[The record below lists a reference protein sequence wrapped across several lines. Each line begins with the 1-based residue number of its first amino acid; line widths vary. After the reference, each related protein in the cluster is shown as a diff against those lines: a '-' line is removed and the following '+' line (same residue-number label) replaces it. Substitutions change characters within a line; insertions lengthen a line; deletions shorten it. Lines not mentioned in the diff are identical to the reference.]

1 MLNRNFNLLWLSQIV
16 SSIGNKLTIFG
27 FPLVG
32 IFIYD
37 TTVLETS
44 MITVMSFLPSLLF
57 GTIIGVVVDRGNKR
71 KIGIFTN
78 IICFVI
84 SIILF
89 VFSIFKILPLW
100 GFYILIFLLKYILII
115 WEYIFL

>member
-44 MITVMSFLPSLLF
+44 MITVMSLSL
-57 GTIIGVVVDRGNKR
+57 
-71 KIGIFTN
+71 
-78 IICFVI
+78 
-84 SIILF
+84 
-89 VFSIFKILPLW
+89 
-100 GFYILIFLLKYILII
+100 
-115 WEYIFL
+115 

>member
-57 GTIIGVVVDRGNKR
+57 GTIIGVVVDRGDKR

-78 IICFVI
+78 IICC
-84 SIILF
+84 IIC
-89 VFSIFKILPLW
+89 IFYFQNITIVGILH
-100 GFYILIFLLKYILII
+100 FDFLIEYILII

>member
-1 MLNRNFNLLWLSQIV
+1 MLNKNFNLLWLSQIV

-78 IICFVI
+78 IIPPTLGAAV
-84 SIILF
+84 SITLLLNSIL
-89 VFSIFKILPLW
+89 
-100 GFYILIFLLKYILII
+100 
-115 WEYIFL
+115 